1 MDFDIIKIVAFAV
14 LIIVYITV
22 RKTSENLQILPGTSE
37 ILPIM
42 KKK

>member
-1 MDFDIIKIVAFAV
+1 MDFDIVKIGAFAV

-22 RKTSENLQILPGTSE
+22 RKLLKNLQILPGTSE